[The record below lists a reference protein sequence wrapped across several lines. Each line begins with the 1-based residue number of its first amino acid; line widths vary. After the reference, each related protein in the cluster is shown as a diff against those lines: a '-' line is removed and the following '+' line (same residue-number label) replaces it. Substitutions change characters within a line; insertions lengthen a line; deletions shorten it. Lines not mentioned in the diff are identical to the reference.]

1 MEVCSC
7 GTSTSI
13 NSFSSCD
20 TELSNRN
27 SNGGH
32 FAAEDMKNALTER
45 SKQPEAATVSE
56 QEPGSFGTAP
66 AATHYVSANAAG
78 ACDDEE
84 HVCWGVHECVI
95 VGPVSPGRE
104 GAKIQILV
112 NFGQSSYTVT
122 RPARSGQ

>member
-84 HVCWGVHECVI
+84 HVCWGVHECVMTC
-95 VGPVSPGRE
+95 GDGRSD
-104 GAKIQILV
+104 GSLLMWQIHD
-112 NFGQSSYTVT
+112 F
-122 RPARSGQ
+122 